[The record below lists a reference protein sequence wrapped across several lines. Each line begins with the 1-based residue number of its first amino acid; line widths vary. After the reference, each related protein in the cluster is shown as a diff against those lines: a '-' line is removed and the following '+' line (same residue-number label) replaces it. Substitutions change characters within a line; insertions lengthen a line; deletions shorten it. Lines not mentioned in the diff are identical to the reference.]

1 MHIPS
6 ITITSRSPLQLDLQG
21 IRDDWATFPSL
32 RGVAGVPA

>member
-6 ITITSRSPLQLDLQG
+6 IPITNRSPVQLDLQD
-21 IRDDWATFPSL
+21 IQDDWATFPSL